1 MAAAEDS
8 TAVEEGTT
16 AVAAV
21 EEVTTAAVVAADIT
35 VEVVDTTT
43 VEEVTTAAVDTITA
57 VEATTAD
64 TTVGM
69 AVTMAVAAAIG
80 DTPVSESGL
89 DTGLVG
95 ASALASAG
103 EDIGRPIRMGT
114 GMAAR
119 GVRLTIRTIT
129 LTPITT
135 LRRLTYPA
143 NRTFLISRTL
153 PTRAGTI
160 RMITLRQRNRVLPC
174 ALVLRIR
181 VL

>member
-21 EEVTTAAVVAADIT
+21 EEGTTAAVVAADIT

-43 VEEVTTAAVDTITA
+43 VEEVTTAAVVDTITA

-69 AVTMAVAAAIG
+69 AVTMAGAAAIG
-80 DTPVSESGL
+80 DPPVSESGL

-95 ASALASAG
+95 ASA
-103 EDIGRPIRMGT
+103 
-114 GMAAR
+114 
-119 GVRLTIRTIT
+119 
-129 LTPITT
+129 
-135 LRRLTYPA
+135 
-143 NRTFLISRTL
+143 
-153 PTRAGTI
+153 
-160 RMITLRQRNRVLPC
+160 
-174 ALVLRIR
+174 
-181 VL
+181 